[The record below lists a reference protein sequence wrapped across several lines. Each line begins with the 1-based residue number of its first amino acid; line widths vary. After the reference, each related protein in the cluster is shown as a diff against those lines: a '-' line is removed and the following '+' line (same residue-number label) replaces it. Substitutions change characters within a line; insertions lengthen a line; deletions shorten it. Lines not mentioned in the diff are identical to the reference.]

1 MVSLELEIPPKS
13 AYVGVVRLALSSLAR
28 VAGLDENSID
38 DLKIAVSEA
47 CANAVISTEQ
57 VGSAE
62 PVRISLLEDED
73 RLVIEIRDRGAGRSR
88 GADGAEPENLELDD
102 RADLSMALIRSLM
115 SDCQVDV
122 TDDGFNLTRLILTR

>member
-1 MVSLELEIPPKS
+1 MVSLELEIPPRS

-28 VAGLDENSID
+28 VAGLNEESID

-57 VGSAE
+57 AGSHE
-62 PVRISLLEDED
+62 PVRITLLEDND
-73 RLVIEIRDRGAGRSR
+73 RLVIEIRDRGSVPTMSQNPTSSDFG
-88 GADGAEPENLELDD
+88 D

-115 SDCQVDV
+115 TDCQVDS
-122 TDDGFNLTRLILTR
+122 TDDGFNLTRLILNR